1 MTSPASR
8 SVSRRRTRAAFAAGF
23 AHLLLAQ
30 VACLHPI
37 SQKYDIPPAPKPAA
51 TERAAE
57 PQPFWWGVSTSP
69 YQIEGPPLVGGEA
82 SRSFKTD
89 WDLLHEMG
97 KLDATRDRRIDSFE
111 CFERDLAALKFL
123 GVTHYRFGIEWARV
137 EPAPG
142 AFDEAA
148 IKHYVMMAR
157 RLREE
162 GITPVVC
169 LWHFSLPDWL
179 CNMVEDPDAHG
190 WFHPDAPAAWERYV
204 SRMAKALAPH
214 VEWFAP
220 QNEPNIYA
228 LAVSIG
234 IFPPGK
240 SLGKPYYE
248 KLTQREAELFI
259 RAAEIIR
266 AERPGAKIV
275 SVQNIIHWERDAFDL
290 FGIWYDIALWHN
302 YEHLD
307 RVAATVDYIGFNY
320 YQREVAS
327 PLALW
332 AQSMR
337 KGEHVSDLGWIIDPR
352 GLEEEIVE
360 LARRYKKPMVIME
373 NGIADAGD
381 EKRQL
386 YLLQHVQAVRRV
398 REAGYDL
405 RGYFHWSLMDNYEWT
420 HGYQQKFG
428 LFSVMPENSAPTVEF
443 FAQPAANPQ
452 ATSRLSDAAPAPSDR
467 VEPLLVPKPSAKLY
481 RFLIRNGLTNSST
494 SQPTDRQFETEPR
507 PN

>member
-1 MTSPASR
+1 MGAMPGRFDTFAWKRPAP
-8 SVSRRRTRAAFAAGF
+8 AALVIVLIWLSAVG
-23 AHLLLAQ
+23 
-30 VACLHPI
+30 CIHPT
-37 SQKYDIPPAPKPAA
+37 SQKYAIPPAPKPAA

-57 PQPFWWGVSTSP
+57 APPFWWGVSTSP
-69 YQIEGPPLVGGEA
+69 YQVEGPPGDGVVA
-82 SRSFKTD
+82 RSFKTD
-89 WDLLHEMG
+89 WDLLREMG
-97 KLDATRDRRIDSFE
+97 KLDAARDRRIDSFE
-111 CFERDLAALKFL
+111 CFERDLAALKYL

-142 AFDEAA
+142 AFDDAA
-148 IKHYVMMAR
+148 IERYVMMAR

-179 CNMVEDPDAHG
+179 CNMVQDPDAHG
-190 WFHPDAPAAWERYV
+190 WFHPGAPAAWERYV
-204 SRMAKALAPH
+204 ARMAKALAPH
-214 VEWFAP
+214 VELFAP

-248 KLTQREAELFI
+248 KLTEREAELFI

-266 AERPGAKIV
+266 AERPGAKII
-275 SVQNIIHWERDAFDL
+275 SVQNIIHWDRDAFDF
-290 FGIWYDIALWHN
+290 FGIWYDLALWHN

-307 RVAATVDYIGFNY
+307 RVASTVDYIGFNY

-352 GLEEEIVE
+352 GMEEEIVE

-386 YLLQHVQAVRRV
+386 YLLQHVQAIRRV

-420 HGYQQKFG
+420 HGYSQKFG
-428 LFSVMPENSAPTVEF
+428 LFAVMPA
-443 FAQPAANPQ
+443 
-452 ATSRLSDAAPAPSDR
+452 DAAPAAAAGEIIAQPATSSPSSTQSASDG
-467 VEPLLVPKPSAKLY
+467 VGPSEKPSPILVPKPSAKLY
-481 RFLIRNGLTNSST
+481 RFLIRNGLIHSPTN
-494 SQPTDRQFETEPR
+494 QPTSKP
-507 PN
+507 

>member
-1 MTSPASR
+1 MTSLSSR
-8 SVSRRRTRAAFAAGF
+8 PVPRRSTCAALAACAAFFLVAQAG
-23 AHLLLAQ
+23 
-30 VACLHPI
+30 CIHPT
-37 SQKYDIPPAPKPAA
+37 SQKYDIPPAPKSMMMA
-51 TERAAE
+51 RAAE

-69 YQIEGPPLVGGEA
+69 YQVEGPARLDGGE

-89 WDLLHEMG
+89 WDLLNELG
-97 KLDATRDRRIDSFE
+97 KLKAARDRRIDSFE
-111 CFERDLAALKFL
+111 CFERDLAALKYL

-148 IKHYVMMAR
+148 IGHYVMMAR

-169 LWHFSLPDWL
+169 LWHFTLPDWL

-204 SRMAKALAPH
+204 TRMTKALAPH
-214 VEWFAP
+214 VELFAP

-248 KLTQREAELFI
+248 KLTVREAELFL

-266 AERPGAKIV
+266 AERPGAKII
-275 SVQNIIHWERDAFDL
+275 SVQNIIHWERDAFDF
-290 FGIWYDIALWHN
+290 FGIWYDLALRHN

-307 RVAATVDYIGFNY
+307 RVAAAVDYVGFNY

-332 AQSMR
+332 AQSLR
-337 KGEHVSDLGWIIDPR
+337 KGENVSDLGWIIDPR

-360 LARRYKKPMVIME
+360 LARRYQKPMVIME

-386 YLLQHVQAVRRV
+386 YLLQHIQAVRRV

-420 HGYQQKFG
+420 HGYRQKFG
-428 LFSVMPENSAPTVEF
+428 LFA
-443 FAQPAANPQ
+443 
-452 ATSRLSDAAPAPSDR
+452 
-467 VEPLLVPKPSAKLY
+467 VEPGEAGHPPELVPKPSANLY
-481 RFLIRNGLTNSST
+481 RFLIKNALRDVQNESIEG
-494 SQPTDRQFETEPR
+494 EPEKSR
-507 PN
+507 VGR